1 MRRDEA
7 RALGDLAGDAVAS
20 VASQVREVHENIAGR
35 VFGALG
41 MGGGP
46 VRAIHERASAGAY
59 QGAHKLTG
67 AVVRGGAHALSLTR
81 SQDDP
86 PLENSTAGR
95 LMVGAINGAWG
106 DSLNRRDSPL
116 EAKLTIRCR
125 GRDLD
130 LDPDSLQREFPA
142 PSSRLVIFSHGL
154 CETDDAWKLGA
165 ARHVPYGDRLEA
177 ELGYT
182 SLYVRYNS
190 GLHISDNGRRLAA
203 VLDELTRNWPVE
215 VGEIALVGHSMGGL
229 VGRSACHYGAR
240 GGWVQRVRHVF
251 TLGAPHR
258 GAPLEQ
264 AANVACSALSLL
276 PETRGFARPL
286 KVRSAGIKDL
296 RYGYLIDE
304 DWFGHDPDAFL
315 RNTGREIPFLEGAN
329 HYFVCATVAEDADGP
344 LSRVL
349 GDLLVLRASAW
360 SHGQRGERMR
370 FPVDQYRHVGGIN
383 HFDLLN
389 HPAIYEQIKRWLTS
403 SRPGELGAQSAP
415 VAVSSQDQ
423 LLR

>member
-1 MRRDEA
+1 MRPEEA
-7 RALGDLAGDAVAS
+7 RALGDLAGDAAAS
-20 VASQVREVHENIAGR
+20 VASQVREVHESIARR

-41 MGGGP
+41 MTAGP
-46 VRAIHERASAGAY
+46 VRAIHDRASDGAY
-59 QGAHKLTG
+59 KGAHKLTAAIARSG
-67 AVVRGGAHALSLTR
+67 AQAYGLTR
-81 SQDDP
+81 GDDDP
-86 PLENSTAGR
+86 SIEERTAGR
-95 LMVGAINGAWG
+95 LVVGAINGAWG
-106 DSLNRRDSPL
+106 DSLHSRDSRL
-116 EAKLTIRCR
+116 ETKMTIRCR
-125 GRDLD
+125 GLD
-130 LDPDSLQREFPA
+130 VTLDRESLRRAFPA
-142 PSSRLVIFSHGL
+142 PGSRLAIFIHGL

-165 ARHVPYGDRLEA
+165 ARHVPYGDRFES

-190 GLHISDNGRRLAA
+190 GLHISENGRQLAA
-203 VLDELTRNWPVE
+203 LLDELSRNWPVE
-215 VGEIALVGHSMGGL
+215 VGEIVLIGHSMGGL

-240 GGWVQRVRHVF
+240 EGWVQRVGHVF

-304 DWFGHDPDAFL
+304 DWFDHDQDAYL
-315 RNTGREIPFLEGAN
+315 RNTGREIPFLESAN
-329 HYFVCATVAEDADGP
+329 HYFVCATVSRDAEAP
-344 LSRVL
+344 LSRVV

-360 SHGQRGERMR
+360 AHGKRGERMR

-389 HPAIYEQIKRWLTS
+389 HPAIYDQMRLWLTAG
-403 SRPGELGAQSAP
+403 RQGELAAGAP
-415 VAVSSQDQ
+415 VAEPV
-423 LLR
+423 